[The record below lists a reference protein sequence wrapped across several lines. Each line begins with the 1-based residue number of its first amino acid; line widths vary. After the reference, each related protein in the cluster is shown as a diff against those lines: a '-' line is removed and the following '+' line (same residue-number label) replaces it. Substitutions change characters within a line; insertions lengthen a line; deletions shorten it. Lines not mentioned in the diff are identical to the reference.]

1 MKYCRT
7 NDMHGPTVDSV
18 FEEAVRM
25 NMRELDRE
33 TLRLSDDLQTHNC
46 VQQTYLDGNYQSISA
61 IDS

>member
-1 MKYCRT
+1 
-7 NDMHGPTVDSV
+7 MHGPTVDSV